1 MAKEFEVGDVKV
13 TVVYYGNILN
23 RILLENRPALKAL
36 KKELVWIAN
45 NW

>member
-1 MAKEFEVGDVKV
+1 MAKEIEVGDVKV

-23 RILLENRPALKAL
+23 RILLENRPALK
-36 KKELVWIAN
+36 KELVWIAN